1 MQSIWKCDKSFRKR
15 NALHGKIKTDVAI
28 IGAGISGILTAYM
41 LKQKGIDSVI
51 IEADEICSG
60 QTENTTAKITLQHGL
75 IYNNLINRFGEDKAW
90 QYAEANRLAIEN
102 YRKIITDNNIDCMF
116 EVLPAYL
123 YSTRSTVD
131 LEKEY
136 NAAKRLGIEAELTSE
151 VSLPFKVVAALRFD
165 NQAQFHPLK
174 FLSMI
179 SDGLEIYEKTA
190 VTEIDDGKLIT
201 NRGEVLASKI
211 VCASHFPF
219 INTPGYYFL
228 RMHQERSYVIALDTP
243 AEISGMHLGIDEDG
257 LSFRRSVKYLL
268 IGGGNHR
275 TGENEAG
282 GKYEMLRQA
291 AKKYFPEANDVAHW
305 SAQDCMPIDGVPFI
319 GKFSSSL
326 ENVYVA
332 TGFQKWGMTTS
343 MVAAMIL
350 SEMIEGKNHPY
361 PIFSPQRFN
370 ISASAKSLA
379 TEAIQA
385 VRGLSAEFFTFPKE
399 NADKIPRGKGAIVE
413 YNGEKVGVYK
423 DENGDIYAV
432 STKCPHLG
440 CQLTWNPDE
449 KSWDCPCHGSRFD
462 YKGNLI
468 NNPAIKNLSSDRKAD

>member
-1 MQSIWKCDKSFRKR
+1 MQSIWKCDSSLIKR

-28 IGAGISGILTAYM
+28 VGAGISGILTAYM

-123 YSTRSTVD
+123 YSTQSTVD

-136 NAAKRLGIEAELTSE
+136 YAARKLDIDAELTNE
-151 VSLPFKVVAALRFD
+151 VCLPFKVVAALRYD

-179 SDGLEIYEKTA
+179 SDGLEIYEKTT
-190 VTEIDDGKLIT
+190 VTEIEEGKLIT
-201 NRGEVLASKI
+201 NRGEVLANKI

-243 AEISGMHLGIDEDG
+243 AVINGIYLGIDEDG
-257 LSFRRSVKYLL
+257 LSLRRSGKYLL

-291 AKKYFPEANDVAHW
+291 AKKHFPDADEVAHW

-343 MVAAMIL
+343 MVAAMII